1 MKISLER
8 KDDKSTLT
16 PQEQPCCERP
26 KYPTLYISEVE
37 GIDDLE
43 MGQEIMLKARVSM
56 TKETETKDSEKCE
69 VELEVL
75 ELTSTGKMAM
85 KSEDKESS
93 DEVDKGLDE
102 AINKKKPKTKED
114 DDASETD
121 E

>member
-8 KDDKSTLT
+8 KETDKSKES
-16 PQEQPCCERP
+16 PMEACCERP

-37 GIDDLE
+37 GIDELE

-75 ELTSTGKMAM
+75 ELSSTGKMAM
-85 KSEDKESS
+85 KPSEDKESE
-93 DEVDKGLDE
+93 DAVDKGLDE
-102 AINKKKPKTKED
+102 AISKKSKKED
-114 DDASETD
+114 EDASET